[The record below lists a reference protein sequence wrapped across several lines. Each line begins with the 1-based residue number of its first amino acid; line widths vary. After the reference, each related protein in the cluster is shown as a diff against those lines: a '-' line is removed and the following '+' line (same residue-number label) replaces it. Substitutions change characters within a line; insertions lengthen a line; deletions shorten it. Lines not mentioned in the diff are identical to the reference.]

1 MISLA
6 TTNPVTLSA
15 QTVTDQL
22 RALILDGSLGIG
34 VQLKQEA
41 LARKFGVSRIPIRE
55 ALKRLEAEGLVAH
68 TAHQGSVV
76 ASRSIDDLLETLD
89 IRIGL
94 ESRALVLAIPHM
106 TPAILRKAET
116 ILARYDA
123 SDMPGEWSE
132 LNLAFHLCLYKPCGR
147 QRLLSMIESLVRS
160 VDIHLRAHQSAA
172 IGRKSPQK
180 DHRALLEAC
189 RAGNAERARKL
200 LERHIVQTQQALH
213 NARPQAL

>member
-1 MISLA
+1 MTSLA

-189 RAGNAERARKL
+189 RTGNAERARKL
-200 LERHIVQTQQALH
+200 LERHIVHTQQALH

>member
-1 MISLA
+1 MTNLA
-6 TTNPVTLSA
+6 TNTVTLSA
-15 QTVTDQL
+15 ETITDQL
-22 RALILDGSLGIG
+22 RALILNGSLGIG
-34 VQLKQEA
+34 VPLKQEA
-41 LARKFGVSRIPIRE
+41 LARRFGVSRIPIRE

-76 ASRSIDDLLETLD
+76 ASRTIDDLLETLD

-106 TPAILRKAET
+106 TPAILRRAEI

-200 LERHIVQTQQALH
+200 LERHIAQTQEALH
-213 NARPQAL
+213 KARPEAV

>member
-1 MISLA
+1 MTNLA
-6 TTNPVTLSA
+6 TTTPVTLSA

-41 LARKFGVSRIPIRE
+41 LARKFGVSRIPVRE

-213 NARPQAL
+213 NARPQAR

>member
-1 MISLA
+1 M
-6 TTNPVTLSA
+6 TNAIAPPAALSA
-15 QTVTDQL
+15 ETIANQL
-22 RALILDGSLGIG
+22 RTLIHDGSLGIG

-41 LARKFGVSRIPIRE
+41 LARKFGVSRIPVRE
-55 ALKRLEAEGLVAH
+55 ALKRLEAEGLLTH

-76 ASRSIDDLLETLD
+76 ASRSIEDLLETLD

-106 TPAILRKAET
+106 TPAIFRKAEN

-123 SDMPGEWSE
+123 SDIPGQWSE

-147 QRLLSMIESLVRS
+147 QRLVSMIECLVRN
-160 VDIHLRAHQSAA
+160 VDIHLRLHQSAA

-189 RAGNAERARKL
+189 RAGNSERARRL
-200 LERHIVQTQQALH
+200 LERHIS
-213 NARPQAL
+213 

>member
-68 TAHQGSVV
+68 TAQQGSVV

>member
-1 MISLA
+1 MTSLA
-6 TTNPVTLSA
+6 TNPVTLSA
-15 QTVTDQL
+15 ETVTEQL

-189 RAGNAERARKL
+189 RTGNAERARKL
-200 LERHIVQTQQALH
+200 LERHIAQTQEALH
-213 NARPQAL
+213 NARPRAF

>member
-1 MISLA
+1 MTSLA

>member
-1 MISLA
+1 MTNLVI
-6 TTNPVTLSA
+6 NPVTLSA

-106 TPAILRKAET
+106 TPAIVRKAET

-200 LERHIVQTQQALH
+200 LERHIAQTQVALH
-213 NARPQAL
+213 NARPQTL

>member
-1 MISLA
+1 MTNLV
-6 TTNPVTLSA
+6 TNPVTLSA

-106 TPAILRKAET
+106 TPAIVRKAET

-200 LERHIVQTQQALH
+200 LERHIAQTQVALH
-213 NARPQAL
+213 NARPQTL

>member
-1 MISLA
+1 M
-6 TTNPVTLSA
+6 
-15 QTVTDQL
+15 
-22 RALILDGSLGIG
+22 
-34 VQLKQEA
+34 QLKQEA

-94 ESRALVLAIPHM
+94 ESRALVLAIPYM

>member
-1 MISLA
+1 MTSLA
-6 TTNPVTLSA
+6 TTTPATLSA

-22 RALILDGSLGIG
+22 RTLILDGSLGIG

-41 LARKFGVSRIPIRE
+41 LARKFGVSRIPVRE

-106 TPAILRKAET
+106 SPAILRKAET

-147 QRLLSMIESLVRS
+147 PRLLSMIESLVRS

-200 LERHIVQTQQALH
+200 LERHITQTQEALH
-213 NARPQAL
+213 NARPQAR

>member
-1 MISLA
+1 MTSLA
-6 TTNPVTLSA
+6 TNPVTLSA
-15 QTVTDQL
+15 ETVTDQL

-55 ALKRLEAEGLVAH
+55 ALKRLETEGLVAH

-200 LERHIVQTQQALH
+200 LERHIAQTQEALR
-213 NARPQAL
+213 NARPEAV

>member
-1 MISLA
+1 MTSLA

-132 LNLAFHLCLYKPCGR
+132 LNLAFHLCLYKPCRR